1 VDANGGSVKTKYNSI
16 IMRVCT
22 AGLWHSYVPACP
34 ACLIIC
40 DQGFAAEIPDAYL
53 LALQTNLQQSDSDI
67 AYIGK
72 AYAIR

>member
-1 VDANGGSVKTKYNSI
+1 MNANGGSVKTKYNSI

-22 AGLWHSYVPACP
+22 ASPWHSYA

-40 DQGFAAEIPDAYL
+40 DQGFAAEIPEAYL
-53 LALQTNLQQSDSDI
+53 MALQTNVQQSDSDI

-72 AYAIR
+72 ADAIR